1 MDNGNSEFKLN
12 LKANV
17 PFPSQL
23 DTFENKV
30 KKEWGLALG
39 QSIVSEW
46 FYNYVGTPC
55 LFYTQRKDL
64 LERRAYA
71 NGLQSMEKYKDSIG
85 TNGDLSLLNL
95 SKKPISRIRKLSD
108 IVINGFCNRGYSVRA
123 TAVDQ
128 VSQDNFQKYRRQV
141 ENDMLAKDIAV
152 KAKQTLGVDVSTLPI
167 DQIPEN
173 KDELNL
179 HLQLNYK
186 PSIELSEELAIET
199 VFRENKYD
207 DITNRLITKD
217 LVELGVSWVKNR
229 FVEEKGILIER
240 VNPEN
245 KIQSYS
251 DDIYFRDCF
260 YHGEFKTVNISDVL
274 VEYQWINNDE
284 DKKSQ
289 LQNSTIA
296 WWDYHNIPQNQRIK
310 GTCNLLYFTYKTTRE
325 KFNKIKEKSN
335 GEKIV
340 SDAKEV
346 FFTDKLKEKNQKEDF
361 KRVSKV
367 EEVLFE
373 GVLVLGTDI
382 LLKWEVA
389 QNMSRP
395 ESNKQKVMDAYY
407 GVAPNK
413 EKGFIGS
420 LVQRMI
426 PIDDL
431 IQICELKAQ
440 QIIQRI
446 IPDGYQI
453 DIDALAE
460 MDLGDGKVLS
470 PMDHFNMMMQTGS
483 VFVRSYG
490 AGGEYNYA
498 KLPITELKTG
508 DSLGKLQALKATRD
522 GYIQDQLDVIGLNK
536 ASDASTPDKDSLV
549 GLQKL
554 ASLNTNTATR
564 HILDAS
570 IYLTKS
576 TAEAI
581 TYRVADILKYYP
593 KLKEDLIRK
602 IGATSVEDLE
612 SVSNLHLY
620 DFAIFLDLHLDDEEK
635 AKLEADMTMA
645 IEKGYMDLSD
655 KYRVMNIKNF
665 KQAVGLMAIL
675 IAKYQKKQQEIK
687 QQDIQANAQAQ
698 AQASQQSEQFKQ
710 QTIQLQMQADQVK
723 QQAIAQGEIAKE
735 NTKGEWAMKLEQLKG
750 QNNLQVA
757 QVQGGVQMQKLNTI
771 EGNKDER
778 LAKQASQTSQ
788 IKHQAQT
795 EGKPIDFQ
803 SQEADDSMFEMP
815 NQQ

>member
-1 MDNGNSEFKLN
+1 MSENNSNFKLN
-12 LKANV
+12 LKPNV
-17 PFPSQL
+17 AFPSQL

-30 KKEWGLALG
+30 KKEWGLMLG
-39 QSIVSEW
+39 NAISSEW
-46 FYNYVGTPC
+46 YTAYFGMPC
-55 LFYTQRKDL
+55 LFYTQRRDFI
-64 LERRAYA
+64 ERRAYA
-71 NGLQSMEKYKDSIG
+71 NGMQSMEKYKDSIG

-123 TAVDQ
+123 TSVDQ
-128 VSQDNFQKYRRQV
+128 VSQEQFQKYRKQV
-141 ENDMLAKDIAV
+141 ENDMLAKDIVV
-152 KAKQTLGVDVSTLPI
+152 KAKQTLGVDVGTLPI
-167 DQIPEN
+167 DQIPES

-199 VFRENKYD
+199 VLRENKYD
-207 DITNRLITKD
+207 DITNRLIVKD
-217 LVELGVSWVKNR
+217 LVELGIAWVKNR
-229 FVEEKGILIER
+229 FVADKGILVEY

-245 KIQSYS
+245 KIHSYT
-251 DDIYFRDCF
+251 DDPYFRDCY
-260 YHGEFKTVNISDVL
+260 YHGEFKTVMISDVL
-274 VEYQWINNDE
+274 VEYPNIIDE
-284 DKKSQ
+284 DKAKLEQ
-289 LQNSTIA
+289 STIA
-296 WWDYHNIPQNQRIK
+296 WWNYHSIPQNQRIK
-310 GTCNLLYFTYKTTRE
+310 GTCNLLYFTYKTTKE
-325 KFNKIKEKSN
+325 KFNKVKEKSN

-340 SDAKEV
+340 SDAKSV
-346 FFTDKLKEKNQKEDF
+346 FFKDESQPKNQKEDF
-361 KRVSKV
+361 KRISKV
-367 EEVLFE
+367 DEILFE
-373 GVLVLGTDI
+373 GVLVLGTEI
-382 LLKWEVA
+382 LLKWGVSE
-389 QNMSRP
+389 NMARP
-395 ESNKQKVMDAYY
+395 ESNKQKVMDSFY
-407 GVAPNK
+407 GIAPNK

-431 IQICELKAQ
+431 IQICELKSQ

-483 VFVRSYG
+483 IFVRSYG

-508 DSLGKLQALKATRD
+508 DSLGKLQALKTIRD
-522 GYIQDQLDVIGLNK
+522 SYIQDQLDVIGLNK

-576 TAEAI
+576 TCESI
-581 TYRVADILKYYP
+581 TYRLADILKYYP
-593 KLKEDLIRK
+593 ELKKDLIRK

-612 SVSNLHLY
+612 SVENLHLY

-635 AKLEADMTMA
+635 AKLEQDMSVA
-645 IEKGYMDLSD
+645 IEKGYMNLAD
-655 KYRVMNIKNF
+655 KYRVMNVKNF
-665 KQAVGLMAIL
+665 KQAVQLMSIL
-675 IAKYQKKQQEIK
+675 VDKYQKKQQEIK
-687 QQDIQANAQAQ
+687 QQDIQSNAQAQ
-698 AQASQQSEQFKQ
+698 AQSAQQAEGFRQ
-710 QTIQLQMQADQVK
+710 QTVQIEMQAEQVK
-723 QQAIAQGEIAKE
+723 QKAIGEAEIAKE

-750 QNNLQVA
+750 QNALQVA
-757 QVQGGVQMQKLNTI
+757 QVQGGVQMQKLNTL
-771 EGNKDER
+771 ESNKDER

-795 EGKPIDFQ
+795 EGEPIDFQ
-803 SQEADDSMFEMP
+803 SQETDDSMFELP
-815 NQQ
+815 QE

>member
-1 MDNGNSEFKLN
+1 MNNDNSGFKLA
-12 LKANV
+12 LKENY

-23 DTFENKV
+23 DTFENKI
-30 KKEWGLALG
+30 KKEWGLKLG
-39 QSIVSEW
+39 FAISAEW
-46 FYNYVGTPC
+46 FTSYFGMPC
-55 LFYTQRKDL
+55 LYYTQRRDFI
-64 LERRAYA
+64 ERRAYA

-95 SKKPISRIRKLSD
+95 SNKPISRIRKLSD

-123 TAVDQ
+123 TAIDQ
-128 VSQDNFQKYRRQV
+128 VSQEDFQKYRKQV
-141 ENDMLAKDIAV
+141 ENDMLAKDVVV
-152 KAKQTLGVDVSTLPI
+152 KAKETLGVDVSTLPI
-167 DQIPEN
+167 DQIPESN
-173 KDELNL
+173 DELNL

-199 VFRENKYD
+199 VLKENKYD
-207 DITNRLITKD
+207 DITNRLLIKD
-217 LVELGVSWVKNR
+217 LVELGVAWVKNR
-229 FVEEKGILIER
+229 FVPDKGILIEYA
-240 VNPEN
+240 NPEN
-245 KIQSYS
+245 KIHSYT
-251 DDIYFRDCF
+251 DDPYFRDCY
-260 YHGEFKTVNISDVL
+260 YHGEFKTVMISDVL
-274 VEYQWINNDE
+274 VEFPNISDE
-284 DKKSQ
+284 DKAKLEQ
-289 LQNSTIA
+289 STIA
-296 WWDYHNIPQNQRIK
+296 WWNYHSIPQNQRIK

-325 KFNKIKEKSN
+325 KFNKVKEKAN

-340 SDAKEV
+340 SDAKSV
-346 FFTDKLKEKNQKEDF
+346 FFKDELIAKNQKEDF

-367 EEVLFE
+367 DEILFE
-373 GVLVLGTDI
+373 GILVLGTEI

-389 QNMSRP
+389 ENMARP
-395 ESNKQKVMDAYY
+395 ESNKQKVMDQFY
-407 GVAPNK
+407 GIAPNK

-453 DIDALAE
+453 DVDALAE

-483 VFVRSYG
+483 IFVRSYG

-564 HILDAS
+564 HILDADL
-570 IYLTKS
+570 YLTKS
-576 TAEAI
+576 TCESI
-581 TYRVADILKYYP
+581 TYRIADILRYYP
-593 KLKEDLIRK
+593 ELKKDLIRK

-620 DFAIFLDLHLDDEEK
+620 DFAIFLDLFLDDEEK

-645 IEKGYMDLSD
+645 VEKGYMNLAD
-655 KYRVMNIKNF
+655 KYRVMNVKNV
-665 KQAVGLMAIL
+665 KQARELMSIL

-698 AQASQQSEQFKQ
+698 MQSAQQAEQFRQ
-710 QTIQLQMQADQVK
+710 QTLQMEMQAEQMK
-723 QQAIAQGEIAKE
+723 QQAIGQAEIAKE

-750 QNNLQVA
+750 QNAMQVA
-757 QVQGGVQMQKLNTI
+757 QVQGGVQMNKMQYLEDK
-771 EGNKDER
+771 KDER
-778 LAKQASQTSQ
+778 VTKQATQNSEM
-788 IKHQAQT
+788 IAQRH
-795 EGKPIDFQ
+795 EKGQPIDF
-803 SQEADDSMFEMP
+803 ENKEIDDSMFELP
-815 NQQ
+815 QEQ